1 MNQTIRTL
9 LTFLNQNA
17 LRIHLRLQI
26 KQQPLY
32 TQKIPI
38 EIKKG
43 YTCKEEYEGHTIYDL
58 RIVFYICCGH
68 WYLLTQRRDPFRHVG
83 FCSHPTFKRLFLRKF
98 ARDSVPVL
106 SSVRCKAAQ
115 EKKNRFCSLFGIG
128 CLRKKSTFMITV
140 FLNNYI
146 QTFSYDA
153 NTQNLTYNYTIIICT
168 NLNTNSCSSL
178 YIQISETTF
187 SKFIIKVKHSLE

>member
-128 CLRKKSTFMITV
+128 CFRKSQLLCQRFFCNRDRLV
-140 FLNNYI
+140 YN
-146 QTFSYDA
+146 FSNQVY
-153 NTQNLTYNYTIIICT
+153 TQNLTYNYTIIERI
-168 NLNTNSCSSL
+168 NLNINL
-178 YIQISETTF
+178 N
-187 SKFIIKVKHSLE
+187 